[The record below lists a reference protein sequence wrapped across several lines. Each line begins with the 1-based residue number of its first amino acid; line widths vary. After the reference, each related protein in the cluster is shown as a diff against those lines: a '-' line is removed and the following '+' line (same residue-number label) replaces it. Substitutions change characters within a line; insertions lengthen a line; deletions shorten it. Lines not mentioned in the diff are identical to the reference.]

1 MLIRKYPENQVI
13 ALTINQELLQVSSA
27 IRGEIDIAES
37 LRSGDEETINYIFNT
52 FFDRL
57 YSYVFNAV
65 GKNGAVAEDIVQD
78 TFIGA
83 VKSARNFN
91 GNSQIYTWLV
101 SIAHHK
107 MADYFRRQKRE
118 KAQTNLDTDIV
129 LQNAGL
135 IEKTSVADIVES
147 AEDRIL
153 IEQALSSLP
162 FEYRQT
168 LVLKYV
174 EDLSV
179 VEISRIMKR
188 SPKSVE
194 GLLSRARKSLKMIL
208 ENTGKG

>member
-1 MLIRKYPENQVI
+1 
-13 ALTINQELLQVSSA
+13 
-27 IRGEIDIAES
+27 
-37 LRSGDEETINYIFNT
+37 
-52 FFDRL
+52 
-57 YSYVFNAV
+57 
-65 GKNGAVAEDIVQD
+65 
-78 TFIGA
+78 
-83 VKSARNFN
+83 
-91 GNSQIYTWLV
+91 
-101 SIAHHK
+101 
-107 MADYFRRQKRE
+107 
-118 KAQTNLDTDIV
+118 
-129 LQNAGL
+129 
-135 IEKTSVADIVES
+135 VADTVES

-194 GLLSRARKSLKMIL
+194 GLLSRARKSLKMVL